1 MKNLRLAAKAAA
13 VTSVAA
19 LALTA
24 CGGSNFNEVYFTD
37 VRIPDS
43 QRLGAVDDGW
53 KVALV
58 TLMNERLA
66 VGGGGG
72 VGCCWR
78 WGFRWG
84 GGGKKRELK

>member
-1 MKNLRLAAKAAA
+1 MRPIHQM
-13 VTSVAA
+13 S
-19 LALTA
+19 
-24 CGGSNFNEVYFTD
+24 GGSGFNEVFFTD
-37 VRIPDS
+37 VRVKDS

-72 VGCCWR
+72 VGPEDILALRRARPTAQTARC
-78 WGFRWG
+78 
-84 GGGKKRELK
+84 